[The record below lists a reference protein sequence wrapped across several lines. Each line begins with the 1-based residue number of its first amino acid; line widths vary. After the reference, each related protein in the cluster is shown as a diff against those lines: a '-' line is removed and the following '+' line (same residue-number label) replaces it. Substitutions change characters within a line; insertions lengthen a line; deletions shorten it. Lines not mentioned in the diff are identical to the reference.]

1 MTLHDLSERVKAFVV
16 EAQDRAS
23 DGISVADFAEI
34 VVDLLRLVLAALD
47 TIPADNA
54 SKKAWALSA
63 VELLFDTL
71 ADKCVPVM
79 IWPVWMI
86 VRPAA
91 RQLVLLMASG
101 LIEGLLPIVRA
112 AT

>member
-1 MTLHDLSERVKAFVV
+1 MTLHDLSEQVKAFVV

-54 SKKAWALSA
+54 AKKSWAVSA

-71 ADKCVPVM
+71 ADKAVPVVL
-79 IWPVWMI
+79 WPVWMI
-86 VRPAA
+86 VRPAV
-91 RQLVLLMASG
+91 RQLVLLAASG